1 MWMHRALVTLIVVA
15 SAPLLAGA
23 GAFEQALRKLDP
35 EERAHQACIIKGLE
49 TVRRD
54 ARLRGA
60 DRMKTSIFGRAVLEG
75 TRLTAKGG
83 AVRVKQHW
91 YAISFTCTLVPD
103 YMKATSFVFELG
115 AEVPKA
121 RWDEYGLWG

>member
-1 MWMHRALVTLIVVA
+1 MHKSLLMLVAAA

-23 GAFEQALRKLDP
+23 SPFEQTLRKLDP

-54 ARLRGA
+54 ARLREA

-83 AVRVKQHW
+83 AVRVKQRW
-91 YAISFTCTLVPD
+91 YAIAFTCTLVPD

-115 AEVPKA
+115 AEVPKS